1 MTYSNRLKS
10 TALVAILLVGSLS
23 LANGIGRNSVGPIN
37 YQNRLLFSECDE
49 IEVKLDITHTTENQ
63 PNGKIVMNFKKS
75 NTSYTSFVFSGE
87 DQNNQ
92 LDIKDNEINS
102 LGKGEYNLYIQ
113 DKNGCTKH
121 IKFKIN

>member
-10 TALVAILLVGSLS
+10 TVLTATLFVGSFS
-23 LANGIGRNSVGPIN
+23 LANGVSPNSAIFSNDRNH
-37 YQNRLLFSECDE
+37 QNHIECDE

-75 NTSYTSFVFSGE
+75 NTSYTSFVLAGE
-87 DQNNQ
+87 QKNNL
-92 LDIKDNEINS
+92 LDVKDNEINDLS
-102 LGKGEYNLYIQ
+102 KGEYNLYIQ